1 MVSEPVGPNDQASE
15 ARPEVG
21 SVIRVCPLLAIGMAL
36 KIDVGEIASAL
47 DSVEVAVRAVRDR
60 LTIDGMLELCTDA
73 AAART
78 GN

>member
-1 MVSEPVGPNDQASE
+1 
-15 ARPEVG
+15 
-21 SVIRVCPLLAIGMAL
+21 MAL

-47 DSVEVAVRAVRDR
+47 DSVDVAVRAVRDR
-60 LTIDGMLELCTDA
+60 LTIDGMLKLCTGA

>member
-1 MVSEPVGPNDQASE
+1 
-15 ARPEVG
+15 
-21 SVIRVCPLLAIGMAL
+21 MAL